1 MKKERMSILDNFLT
15 WDVLLTYGGCIAGTV
30 LLTEWLKKM
39 FSKIPAQLVSFVIAA
54 LILFIGHWATG
65 TFVWAEAPLYL
76 VNAIAVSLA
85 ANGGFDML
93 KNTFLHGGTP
103 DELVIDPD
111 EKNGGVYLNL
121 SKDPEDFKDGEE
133 VVFTVKKVSQE

>member
-1 MKKERMSILDNFLT
+1 MDNFLN
-15 WDVLLTYGGCIAGTV
+15 WDVLLTYSGCIAGTV

-54 LILFIGHWATG
+54 IILFVGHWATG

-85 ANGGFDML
+85 ANGGFDIL
-93 KNTFLHGGTP
+93 KNTFGGTKTL
-103 DELVIDPD
+103 DEMVVDLD